1 MRSSYPSLNF
11 ADRPWPGKDC
21 REEQGKRSVDAEAAA
36 PGANGTGWTAEQVA
50 IVVANYFLMLD
61 RERAGDKINKAD
73 LYRKLA
79 PEVRRSEKSIE
90 WKLRNVSA
98 VLEEIGIAWIPG
110 LLPAHNYQDSL
121 VEAVEAQL
129 GQHPKVLIDPVS
141 VKPRF
146 TSAGGPVLVPPLA
159 FLNSDPQDNQP
170 ALRQLVGRYDPAAR
184 DELMRSFQLSQSSL
198 SAVPDQD
205 HAFDPCLGGLR
216 SENRRHRCGCSGC
229 TRPEARAGRSGKPC
243 GTGPGGRPVL
253 RRRWRPSIRAASAR
267 QDRPWAIGGRLC
279 RPQRWQPSF
288 PSVLDSA
295 FANSLVC
302 QKPLPARTYREHKSR
317 VRTIAS
323 RIEGDRIGIHK
334 NSNALLRIYQLVIYD
349 P

>member
-21 REEQGKRSVDAEAAA
+21 RESRGSDQWMPRPQRREPRAPTGRPNRS
-36 PGANGTGWTAEQVA
+36 PSWS
-50 IVVANYFLMLD
+50 NYFLMLG

-141 VKPRF
+141 
-146 TSAGGPVLVPPLA
+146 
-159 FLNSDPQDNQP
+159 
-170 ALRQLVGRYDPAAR
+170 
-184 DELMRSFQLSQSSL
+184 
-198 SAVPDQD
+198 
-205 HAFDPCLGGLR
+205 
-216 SENRRHRCGCSGC
+216 
-229 TRPEARAGRSGKPC
+229 
-243 GTGPGGRPVL
+243 
-253 RRRWRPSIRAASAR
+253 
-267 QDRPWAIGGRLC
+267 
-279 RPQRWQPSF
+279 
-288 PSVLDSA
+288 
-295 FANSLVC
+295 
-302 QKPLPARTYREHKSR
+302 
-317 VRTIAS
+317 
-323 RIEGDRIGIHK
+323 
-334 NSNALLRIYQLVIYD
+334 
-349 P
+349 